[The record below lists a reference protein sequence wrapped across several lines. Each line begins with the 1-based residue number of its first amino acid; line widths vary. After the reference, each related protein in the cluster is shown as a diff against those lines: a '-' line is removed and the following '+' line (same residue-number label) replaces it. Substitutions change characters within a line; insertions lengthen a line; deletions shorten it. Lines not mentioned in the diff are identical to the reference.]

1 METTFIDEVLE
12 FTQEFKGFFFLCL
25 GWKMNND
32 CFNYQGRGAGCFE
45 AVLPAG
51 RELDTHAVFGVHVG
65 KERPR
70 VLM

>member
-1 METTFIDEVLE
+1 MIASIIKAGVQGVLRPS
-12 FTQEFKGFFFLCL
+12 CL
-25 GWKMNND
+25 
-32 CFNYQGRGAGCFE
+32 
-45 AVLPAG
+45 PG